1 MSDLIKVPRNRYE
14 QLLDIESRVD
24 VVVERISHDK
34 FLKTEDILWILGTDL
49 ACDLAEKIK
58 REDEENY
65 KKLLKERED
74 ENISE

>member
-1 MSDLIKVPRNRYE
+1 MVSIPMVRYE
-14 QLLDIESRVD
+14 QLLDIETRVD

-49 ACDLAEKIK
+49 SCDLAEKIK

-65 KKLLKERED
+65 KKLLKEREN